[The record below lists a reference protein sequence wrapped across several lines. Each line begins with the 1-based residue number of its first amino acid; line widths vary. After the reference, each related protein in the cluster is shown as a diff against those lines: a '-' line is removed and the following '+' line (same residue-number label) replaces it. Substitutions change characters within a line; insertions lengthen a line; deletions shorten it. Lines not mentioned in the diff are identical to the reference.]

1 MNKNL
6 FLLTSCILTSV
17 AVMAQVQLS
26 KQECLTPAR
35 ENIEPVEIVPMGQR
49 ANAPQISYNQDYEGV
64 IYLENFEEA
73 DVWSVSDAS
82 GMMVSGGA
90 SFSGVRAADGQYYLL
105 SEPYWEARDA
115 RATSPQMEL
124 ENTEQYYVSIYAYT
138 PGYNAYGYGL
148 KDEFRIL
155 ARNVDS
161 GEETVVIDYSGE
173 NARVFDMFTKVEG
186 IFTPTTTA
194 VYEFVLH
201 LCTQEIYVENVA
213 FDRFAIGTSPDPYV
227 FNPPVLLPTPNGEQL
242 NYLLNYTHSA
252 YGNADLMAKV
262 VYGKNDTIY
271 VRGLS
276 SDIPKAWM
284 YGIKQGDRIA
294 FPTGQYV
301 GTFAELYDVFMQG
314 GKDFVVEEVN
324 GEQRWGYIPT
334 DTVYMAIKGDT
345 ISSIE
350 GGGFV
355 ENAYDYVTGDLVGAL
370 GFIVDYKYHPFDF
383 KNIAPDVTENTPLL
397 YHMSADVLGPDINT
411 NRLTDVVIDGDKM
424 YVKGVSLDTPEGWIC
439 GTIRDNTVVFPSHQY
454 MGLFEN
460 HFPVFFEAVN
470 IDTTT
475 MAIEKLD
482 EYVMDY
488 VDGVLTSRTP
498 YMLTQDGINYSYG
511 VMSLTLSPFVL
522 KPATPVAPALV
533 EYKLN
538 ISLESS
544 YVYFIYE
551 LVDIEGNY
559 ILPDYLYYRFYLDDK
574 LFTFEQPNYPYVDTP
589 TTDMS
594 VNFTDNW
601 NFNRIGETSLMVSIR
616 PLDLVFDKVA
626 VEMVYKVDGEE
637 RVSERTEFVR
647 PDAAIDD
654 VKADKEVAQEIY
666 TNLQGIRVDGDTNGF
681 VIKTIV
687 YTDGTIENIKMLNN
701 K

>member
-1 MNKNL
+1 MKKNL
-6 FLLTSCILTSV
+6 FLLSTCLLTSI
-17 AVMAQVQLS
+17 AVTAQVQLS
-26 KQECLTPAR
+26 RRECTTHAR
-35 ENIEPVEIVPMGQR
+35 DYIEPIEIVPMGQR
-49 ANAPQISYNQDYEGV
+49 ANAPTLDYNQDYEGV

-73 DVWSVSDAS
+73 DVWSVSDAAE
-82 GMMVSGGA
+82 MMVAGGL
-90 SFSGVRAADGQYYLL
+90 SFPGVRAADGQYYLL

-138 PGYNAYGYGL
+138 PGYAAYGYEL

-155 ARNVDS
+155 ARNVDTE
-161 GEETVVIDYSGE
+161 EETVVIDYSGE

-186 IFTPTTTA
+186 TFTPTTTG

-227 FNPPVLLPTPNGEQL
+227 FDPPVLLPTPEGEQL

-252 YGNADLMAKV
+252 YGNADILSKV
-262 VYGKNDTIY
+262 VFGKNDTVY

-276 SDIPKAWM
+276 TDIPRAWM
-284 YGIKQGDRIA
+284 YGIKQGDKIA
-294 FPTGQYV
+294 FPSGQYV
-301 GTFAELYDVFMQG
+301 GAFAGLYDVFMQG
-314 GKDFVVEEVN
+314 GKDFVVNEIN

-345 ISSIE
+345 ICTIE
-350 GGGFV
+350 GEGFV
-355 ENAYDYVTGDLVGAL
+355 ENACDMVTGDLVGAL
-370 GFIVDYKYHPFDF
+370 GFIVDYKYHPFAF
-383 KNIAPDVTENTPLL
+383 NNVAPDVTENTPIL
-397 YHMSADVLGPDINT
+397 YHMSADVLGSKINT

-424 YVKGVSLDTPEGWIC
+424 YIKGVSLDTPEGWIC
-439 GTIRDNTVVFPSHQY
+439 GTIKDNTVVFPTHQY
-454 MGLFEN
+454 MGLYEN
-460 HFPVFFEAVN
+460 FFPVFFEAVN

-511 VMSLTLSPFVL
+511 IMNLKLSPFVL
-522 KPATPVAPALV
+522 KPATPAAPVWV
-533 EYKLN
+533 EYQLN
-538 ISLESS
+538 MALESY
-544 YVYFIYE
+544 YVYFVYQ
-551 LVDIEGNY
+551 LVDVEGDF
-559 ILPDYLYYRFYLDDK
+559 ILPENLYYRIYFDDE
-574 LFTFEQPNYPYVDTP
+574 LFTFAQPDYPYVDAP

-594 VNFTDNW
+594 VNFIDDW
-601 NFNRIGETSLMVSIR
+601 SFNRIGETSLMVSIR
-616 PLDLVFDKVA
+616 PLDFEFKKVA

-654 VKADKEVAQEIY
+654 VKADKEIAREIY
-666 TNLQGIRVDGDTNGF
+666 TNLQGIRVDSDTKGF

-701 K
+701 D